1 MKDARTVRKLEEV
14 IRLTE
19 QQYEDYRNGGL
30 KISRGPDK
38 DINFRDIAH
47 RILDATLS
55 FKDIISAI
63 ATFDPTSHAS
73 SAWAIVSL
81 GLTVCAL
88 S

>member
-55 FKDIISAI
+55 FKGTAPSSPYRQASIPPARVSALK
-63 ATFDPTSHAS
+63 AKS
-73 SAWAIVSL
+73 SIRSR
-81 GLTVCAL
+81 G
-88 S
+88 